1 MLVLPSWK
9 QFFESHIRMQGRT
22 LQLADAVEFTDADP
36 ADSDILLSAQV
47 KEDGQI
53 YSVEVTRDGRSAA
66 LDCTC
71 DLVADGK
78 YCQHLWATVLTL
90 DKHEEEDGYSG
101 TTISDLSKLR
111 LQQPKARKRDDSQR
125 TVRTAEPQWVG
136 RLSLLRP
143 TSAES
148 ESEASDA
155 ATIFPTQRQVCYVV
169 LPELS
174 NRHNGLVVDLQQRT
188 AIATGWSKPKPLRI
202 GLESIDTL
210 ADAVDREL
218 VSMMLGATWVTQHE
232 ASQAFR
238 LDRGHHTY
246 RIAPG
251 SQRLLLQRMIATG
264 RCFLELDEDD
274 TNNRSNQRPLR
285 WAGDDSPW
293 KLWLIAR
300 HGPGELLVDLQLRRA
315 GKRLPVTTPEIV
327 LGGRDGLIVNANPM
341 ESTRQRHAGGGG
353 RRGGAFAMAAPF
365 DDRDAFRW
373 VGQFRDHRYR
383 DDETQAIDTASEVLD
398 EPLSPASLRIP
409 ADDVPRF
416 LERLYLLP
424 QLPELDLPEGVG
436 RAEQLLDP
444 VPHLDLYSP
453 GSAEAGELI
462 TGTGRSSLVARVWFD
477 YAGQRVNPARRGR
490 FVPVVDGPQPT
501 TNGAD
506 SSTGSDPDSD
516 GTARSSDQ
524 SEPESTSALAETPH
538 EPTDDTLDPAEGDD
552 AKRLIRRNLRA
563 ERESLNATA
572 GLGLRHTAS
581 PTGDVLLV
589 SPKQMP
595 RAVASLL
602 SHGWIISADQKIVR
616 AAGPPALSIASG
628 IDWFELRS
636 DVTYEQADGTEQHFT
651 LPEILAA
658 ARSGQNM
665 ITLGDG
671 SKALL
676 PEQWLDE
683 HGLLTALGKVEGDH
697 LRFKSSQAAVLDA
710 LLDDQALLAVDERFR
725 EARERLKQFEGVE
738 PLEAA
743 DAFGGTLRTYQ
754 REGLGWLNF
763 LRQFGMGGILAD
775 DMGLGKTVQV
785 LAMLQARKLGMAGHV
800 DPPNSEVGSVNPE
813 QGGDKAVGLPDSGIE
828 LPASRPSLIVVPR
841 SVIFNWLDEAKKF
854 CPELKVVAYSGPD
867 RAAMLK
873 TFDQVDLVV
882 TSFGLMRRD
891 IEELK
896 QIKFDYVVL
905 DEAQAIKNPAS
916 QSAKSARLLQANHRL
931 ALTGTPVENHLG
943 DLWSIF
949 EFLNPGMLGANAR
962 FSELVRGASSSA
974 ATAQLNTPVDA
985 DATGRPSEPFEPDE
999 SSDLAEDSDTD
1010 AKVDTVTQV
1019 ATALRPFILRR
1030 TKTQVL
1036 HDLPAKTEQTIIC
1049 EMEPKQR
1056 KVYDQLRKYYRGTL
1070 MKQLDT
1076 PPPAPGNAAGSASGK
1091 NGQAASSDEEDATT
1105 GGGVGKSAFMVLE
1118 ALLRLRQAACHP
1130 ALIDKDGLA
1139 GEAGGNNA
1147 GVASDGAPS
1156 AKLDTL
1162 CDMLAEV
1169 IDGGQKAL
1177 VFSQFT
1183 SMLALVRK
1191 RLDEL
1196 GIRYAYLDGQTRNRK
1211 QVVEQ
1216 FQEDPDL
1223 QVFLISLKAGGVG
1236 LNLTAAEYVFILDP
1250 WWNPAVEAQAIDRTH
1265 RIGQTKPVFAYRM
1278 ICEDTVEQRI
1288 IDLQQRKRKL
1298 ADAIVGGEQNLLQS
1312 LTRDDIEQLLS

>member
-1 MLVLPSWK
+1 
-9 QFFESHIRMQGRT
+9 MQGRAC
-22 LQLADAVEFTDADP
+22 QLGENVQRLKPSGDGGHEDE
-36 ADSDILLSAQV
+36 LLRAEV
-47 KEDGQI
+47 KDNDEVHT
-53 YSVEVTRDGRSAA
+53 VEVTRDGRHAVA
-66 LDCTC
+66 ECTC
-71 DLVADGK
+71 DDFGEGAFCK
-78 YCQHLWATVLTL
+78 HIWAALL
-90 DKHEEEDGYSG
+90 DLDAHDQDDDHVGA
-101 TTISDLSKLR
+101 TISDLAKLR
-111 LQQPKARKRDDSQR
+111 LRAPKARKRDDTNR
-125 TVRTAEPQWVG
+125 PVRAAEPQWIG

-143 TSAES
+143 TTAEN
-148 ESEASDA
+148 EAENADA
-155 ATIFPTQRQVCYVV
+155 VSIFPTQRQVCYVV

-188 AIATGWSKPKPLRI
+188 AIASGWSKPKPLRV
-202 GLESIDTL
+202 GLDTIDQL
-210 ADAVDREL
+210 ADQGDREL

-232 ASQAFR
+232 ASQSYR

-251 SQRLLLQRMIATG
+251 SQRMLLQRMIATG
-264 RCFLELDEDD
+264 RCFLELDEDE
-274 TNNRSNQRPLR
+274 TNNRTNQRPLR
-285 WAGDDSPW
+285 WAGDGKPW
-293 KLWLIAR
+293 KLWLVAR
-300 HGPGELLVDLQLRRA
+300 QGPGELLVDVQLRRV
-315 GKRLPVTTPEIV
+315 GKRIPVTQPEIV
-327 LGGRDGLIVNANPM
+327 LGGRDGLIVNANPVDPHGK
-341 ESTRQRHAGGGG
+341 RARLP
-353 RRGGAFAMAAPF
+353 FALAAPF
-365 DDRDAFRW
+365 DDRDAYRW
-373 VGQFRDHRYR
+373 VGQFRDHRYA
-383 DDETQAIDTASEVLD
+383 DEDSHAIDTASETLD
-398 EPLSPASLRIP
+398 EPISNAALRVP

-424 QLPELDLPEGVG
+424 QLPELDLPEGMG
-436 RAEQLLDP
+436 REEQLLEP
-444 VPHLDLYSP
+444 VPHLDVYSP
-453 GSAEAGELI
+453 GSAEAAELI
-462 TGTGRSSLVARVWFD
+462 SGAGRSSLVARVWFD
-477 YAGQRVNPARRGR
+477 YAGQRINPARRGR
-490 FVPVVDGPQPT
+490 FVPVAKAKPAASPGGIALGGEAAGNNSDEAAVVVGAASDADGEEPQTNTQDTAVAVEEIQPT
-501 TNGAD
+501 DAD
-506 SSTGSDPDSD
+506 SVDAIDGRAEADP
-516 GTARSSDQ
+516 
-524 SEPESTSALAETPH
+524 SE
-538 EPTDDTLDPAEGDD
+538 
-552 AKRLIRRNLRA
+552 RLIRRNLRS
-563 ERESLNATA
+563 EREALNATA

-581 PTGDVLLV
+581 NTGDVLLV

-602 SHGWIISADQKIVR
+602 ASGWIISADQKIVR

-628 IDWFELRS
+628 IDWFELRGT
-636 DVTYEQADGTEQHFT
+636 VTYQQEDGTEQQFT

-658 ARSGQNM
+658 ARSGKNM

-671 SKALL
+671 SQALL

-683 HGLLTALGKVEGDH
+683 HGLLTALGQVEGDH
-697 LRFKSSQAAVLDA
+697 LRFKSSQAAMLDA
-710 LLDDQALLAVDERFR
+710 LLDEKELVAIDDQFK
-725 EARERLKQFEGVE
+725 EARHRLKEFDGIE
-738 PLEAA
+738 PLDAA
-743 DAFGGTLRTYQ
+743 DAFGGTLRSYQ
-754 REGLGWLNF
+754 REGLGWLAF

-785 LAMLQARKLGMAGHV
+785 LAMLQARKLGHLDHI
-800 DPPNSEVGSVNPE
+800 DPPLRKANP
-813 QGGDKAVGLPDSGIE
+813 DAKKKAKTK
-828 LPASRPSLIVVPR
+828 RPSLIVVPR
-841 SVIFNWLDEAKKF
+841 SVIFNWLDETKKF
-854 CPELKVVAYSGPD
+854 CPELKVLAYSGPD
-867 RAAMLK
+867 RAALIK
-873 TFDQVDLVV
+873 QFDKSDLVV

-891 IEELK
+891 IDQLK
-896 QIKFDYVVL
+896 QIEFDYAVL
-905 DEAQAIKNPAS
+905 DEAQAIKNPSS

-974 ATAQLNTPVDA
+974 AAERLQVPVDGETPDGVA
-985 DATGRPSEPFEPDE
+985 PLDSNGEGDPDDTVDPFN
-999 SSDLAEDSDTD
+999 TD
-1010 AKVDTVTQV
+1010 AGATDPKADTVAQV
-1019 ATALRPFILRR
+1019 AAALRPFILRR

-1036 HDLPAKTEQTIIC
+1036 DDLPAKTEQTIIC
-1049 EMEPKQR
+1049 EMEPAQR

-1070 MKQLDT
+1070 IKQLDGA
-1076 PPPAPGNAAGSASGK
+1076 PVPGNSG
-1091 NGQAASSDEEDATT
+1091 NGNGRGADDSVG

-1130 ALIDKDGLA
+1130 ALIDKEGLDT
-1139 GEAGGNNA
+1139 GDENT
-1147 GVASDGAPS
+1147 PS

-1183 SMLALVRK
+1183 SMLSLVRK

-1288 IDLQQRKRKL
+1288 IELQQRKRKL
-1298 ADAIVGGEQNLLQS
+1298 ADAIVGGEQNLLQN

>member
-1 MLVLPSWK
+1 MLVLPSWSP
-9 QFFESHIRMQGRT
+9 FFQSNVRMQGRAC
-22 LQLADAVEFTDADP
+22 QLGGNVQRTP
-36 ADSDILLSAQV
+36 
-47 KEDGQI
+47 
-53 YSVEVTRDGRSAA
+53 T
-66 LDCTC
+66 
-71 DLVADGK
+71 VADGELLRAEVK
-78 YCQHLWATVLTL
+78 DQDEVHTVEITKDGRYAQAECTCETYGDGAFCKHIWATLL
-90 DKHEEEDGYSG
+90 DLDAHDQDDDHTG
-101 TTISDLSKLR
+101 TTISDLAKLR
-111 LQQPKARKRDDSQR
+111 LRAPKARKRDDSAR
-125 TVRTAEPQWVG
+125 PVRSAEPRWVG

-143 TSAES
+143 TSAEAEA
-148 ESEASDA
+148 ESSDA
-155 ATIFPTQRQVCYVV
+155 VTIFPTQRQVCYVV
-169 LPELS
+169 MPELS
-174 NRHNGLVVDLQQRT
+174 NRHHGLVVDLQQRT
-188 AIATGWSKPKPLRI
+188 AIASGWSKPKPLRV
-202 GLESIDTL
+202 GLDTIDQL

-218 VSMMLGATWVTQHE
+218 VSMMLGATWVTQNE
-232 ASQAFR
+232 ASQSYR

-251 SQRLLLQRMIATG
+251 SQRMLLRRIIQTG
-264 RCFLELDEDD
+264 RCFVELDEDP
-274 TNNRSNQRPLR
+274 TNNRHQQRPLR
-285 WAGDDSPW
+285 WAGDDPSW
-293 KLWLIAR
+293 KLWMIAR
-300 HGPGELLVDLQLRRA
+300 EGAGELLVDLQLRRA
-315 GKRLPVTTPEIV
+315 GKRIAVTAPEIV
-327 LGGRDGLIVNANPM
+327 LGGRDGLVVNAHPHDT
-341 ESTRQRHAGGGG
+341 SGKRTHLP
-353 RRGGAFAMAAPF
+353 FALAAPF

-373 VGQFRDHRYR
+373 VTQFRDHRYAE
-383 DDETQAIDTASEVLD
+383 DDSAKIDEAQELLD
-398 EPLSPASLRIP
+398 EPLSHSALRIP
-409 ADDVPRF
+409 AADVPKF

-424 QLPELDLPEGVG
+424 QLPELDLPEGMG
-436 RAEQLLDP
+436 REEQLLEP
-444 VPHLDLYSP
+444 QPHLDVYSP
-453 GSAEAGELI
+453 GSAEATELI
-462 TGTGRSSLVARVWFD
+462 SGAGRSSLVARVWFD
-477 YAGQRVNPARRGR
+477 YAGQRVNPARKGR
-490 FVPVVDGPQPT
+490 FVPVAAPTAASPSGGASDAPATESIESAPDPQPT
-501 TNGAD
+501 SKDQAVAIEEAPAD
-506 SSTGSDPDSD
+506 LQETP
-516 GTARSSDQ
+516 SSD
-524 SEPESTSALAETPH
+524 TPDH
-538 EPTDDTLDPAEGDD
+538 GDPADGAAE
-552 AKRLIRRNLRA
+552 RLIRRNLRA
-563 ERESLNATA
+563 EREALNATA

-581 PTGDVLLV
+581 TTGDVLLV

-602 SHGWIISADQKIVR
+602 AGGWTISADQKIVR

-628 IDWFELRS
+628 IDWFELRGT
-636 DVTYEQADGTEQHFT
+636 VTYDQEDGTTQEFT
-651 LPEILAA
+651 LPQILAA

-671 SKALL
+671 SQALL

-683 HGLLTALGKVEGDH
+683 HGLLTALGQVEGDH

-710 LLDDQALLAVDERFR
+710 LLDDQTLVAIDDQFQQ
-725 EARERLKQFEGVE
+725 ARERLKQFEGIH

-743 DAFGGTLRTYQ
+743 EDFGGTLRTYQ
-754 REGLGWLNF
+754 REGLGWLAF
-763 LRQFGMGGILAD
+763 LREFGMGGILAD

-785 LAMLQARKLGMAGHV
+785 LAMLQARRLGHPDHI
-800 DPPNSEVGSVNPE
+800 DPVLAPHAQET
-813 QGGDKAVGLPDSGIE
+813 KAKTGA
-828 LPASRPSLIVVPR
+828 PAAHKPSLIVVPR
-841 SVIFNWLDEAKKF
+841 SVIFNWLDEAQKF
-854 CPELKVVAYSGPD
+854 CPELKVLAYSGPD
-867 RAAMLK
+867 RGGLLK
-873 TFDQVDLVV
+873 DFPKCDLVV

-891 IEELK
+891 IDQLK
-896 QIKFDYVVL
+896 EIEFDYAVL

-916 QSAKSARLLQANHRL
+916 QSAKSARLLRANHRL

-962 FSELVRGASSSA
+962 FSDLVRGSTRSA
-974 ATAQLNTPVDA
+974 GIDKLGTPA
-985 DATGRPSEPFEPDE
+985 DASEAAAAAAADHNVDPLDDDLDPFAA
-999 SSDLAEDSDTD
+999 SEDSPDRR
-1010 AKVDTVTQV
+1010 ADTVAQV
-1019 ATALRPFILRR
+1019 AAALRPFILRR

-1036 HDLPAKTEQTIIC
+1036 DDLPAKTEQTIIC
-1049 EMEPKQR
+1049 EMEPAQR

-1070 MKQLDT
+1070 MKQLDAS
-1076 PPPAPGNAAGSASGK
+1076 PSSSNSGK
-1091 NGQAASSDEEDATT
+1091 NNGKTEDAAG

-1130 ALIDKDGLA
+1130 ALIDKEGLDT
-1139 GEAGGNNA
+1139 GDENT
-1147 GVASDGAPS
+1147 PS

-1162 CDMLAEV
+1162 SEMLAEV

-1183 SMLALVRK
+1183 SMLSLVRK

-1298 ADAIVGGEQNLLQS
+1298 ADAIVGGEQNLMQN

>member
-1 MLVLPSWK
+1 
-9 QFFESHIRMQGRT
+9 MQGRAC
-22 LQLADAVEFTDADP
+22 QLGENVQRLKP
-36 ADSDILLSAQV
+36 AAEHDEDLLRAEV
-47 KEDGQI
+47 KDNDEVHT
-53 YSVEVTRDGRSAA
+53 VEVTRDGRHAVA
-66 LDCTC
+66 ECTC
-71 DLVADGK
+71 DDFGEGAFCKHIWAALLDLDAHDQDDDHKG
-78 YCQHLWATVLTL
+78 ATVN
-90 DKHEEEDGYSG
+90 
-101 TTISDLSKLR
+101 DLAKLR
-111 LQQPKARKRDDSQR
+111 LRAPKARKRDDSAR
-125 TVRTAEPQWVG
+125 PVRSAEPQWIG

-143 TSAES
+143 TTAESDAESAEAVS
-148 ESEASDA
+148 
-155 ATIFPTQRQVCYVV
+155 IFPTQRQVCYVV

-188 AIATGWSKPKPLRI
+188 AIASGWSKPKPLRV
-202 GLESIDTL
+202 GLDTIDQL
-210 ADAVDREL
+210 ADTTDREL

-232 ASQAFR
+232 ASQSYR

-246 RIAPG
+246 RVAPG
-251 SQRLLLQRMIATG
+251 SQRMLLQRLIATG
-264 RCFLELDEDD
+264 RCFLELDEDE
-274 TNNRSNQRPLR
+274 TNNRTNQRPLR
-285 WAGDDSPW
+285 WAGDDKPW
-293 KLWLIAR
+293 KLWLVAR
-300 HGPGELLVDLQLRRA
+300 QGPGELLVDVQLRRV
-315 GKRLPVTTPEIV
+315 GKRIPVTQPEIV
-327 LGGRDGLIVNANPM
+327 LGGRDGLIVNANPV
-341 ESTRQRHAGGGG
+341 SAGGKKT
-353 RRGGAFAMAAPF
+353 RFPFALAAPF
-365 DDRDAFRW
+365 DDRDAYRW
-373 VGQFRDHRYR
+373 VSQFRDHRYR
-383 DDETQAIDTASEVLD
+383 DEDTEAIETARETFD
-398 EPLSPASLRIP
+398 EPISAASLRVP

-424 QLPELDLPEGVG
+424 QLPELDLPEGLG
-436 RAEQLLDP
+436 REEQLLEP
-444 VPHLDLYSP
+444 VPHLDVYSP
-453 GSAEAGELI
+453 GSAEAAELI
-462 TGTGRSSLVARVWFD
+462 SGAGRSSLVARVWFD
-477 YAGQRVNPARRGR
+477 YAGQRVNPARKGR
-490 FVPVVDGPQPT
+490 FVPVAAVKPAP
-501 TNGAD
+501 AP
-506 SSTGSDPDSD
+506 GSNPDSTATPTVVGATDD
-516 GTARSSDQ
+516 GEETQNQTQDTAVAV
-524 SEPESTSALAETPH
+524 EEV
-538 EPTDDTLDPAEGDD
+538 EPTDADSADPIDSEADAEAGE
-552 AKRLIRRNLRA
+552 RLIRRNLRG
-563 ERESLNATA
+563 EREALNATA

-581 PTGDVLLV
+581 NTGDVLLV

-602 SHGWIISADQKIVR
+602 AGGWIISADQKIVR

-628 IDWFELRS
+628 IDWFELRGT
-636 DVTYEQADGTEQHFT
+636 VTYEQEDGTEQRFT

-658 ARSGQNM
+658 ARSGKNM

-671 SKALL
+671 SQALL

-683 HGLLTALGKVEGDH
+683 HGLLTALGQVEGDH

-710 LLDDQALLAVDERFR
+710 LLDDKELVEIDDRFKV
-725 EARERLKQFEGVE
+725 ARQRLKEFEGID
-738 PLEAA
+738 PLDAA
-743 DAFGGTLRTYQ
+743 DQFGGTLRSYQ
-754 REGLGWLNF
+754 RDGLGWLNF

-785 LAMLQARKLGMAGHV
+785 LAMLQGRKLGHAHHV
-800 DPPNSEVGSVNPE
+800 DPPM
-813 QGGDKAVGLPDSGIE
+813 
-828 LPASRPSLIVVPR
+828 PATDGEPAAKPKTGNPSLIVVPR
-841 SVIFNWLDEAKKF
+841 SVIFNWLDEAQKF

-867 RAAMLK
+867 RAATLK
-873 TFDQVDLVV
+873 QFGKVDLVV
-882 TSFGLMRRD
+882 TSYGLMRRD
-891 IEELK
+891 IDQLK
-896 QIKFDYVVL
+896 EVDFDYVVL
-905 DEAQAIKNPAS
+905 DEAQAIKNPSS

-962 FSELVRGASSSA
+962 FSDLVRGASSSA
-974 ATAQLNTPVDA
+974 AAERLQTPVEGDTPEGVA
-985 DATGRPSEPFEPDE
+985 PLDEVEDEALDPFNNPGVD
-999 SSDLAEDSDTD
+999 DGTQ
-1010 AKVDTVTQV
+1010 AKVDTVAQV

-1036 HDLPAKTEQTIIC
+1036 KDLPAKTEQTIIC
-1049 EMEPKQR
+1049 EMEPAQR

-1070 MKQLDT
+1070 MKQLDGT
-1076 PPPAPGNAAGSASGK
+1076 PPGSSNGAGQGAD
-1091 NGQAASSDEEDATT
+1091 SS

-1130 ALIDKDGLA
+1130 SLINKEGIDTKTA
-1139 GEAGGNNA
+1139 SGNA
-1147 GVASDGAPS
+1147 APS

-1162 CDMLAEV
+1162 SDMLAEV

-1183 SMLALVRK
+1183 SMLSLVRK

-1288 IDLQQRKRKL
+1288 IELQQRKRKL